1 MLPCLLRCTTGCELV
16 IAQQINFYQDRFRV
30 KLLWISALQV
40 AAALLLVIAAGA
52 IWSFLLHTDFEQAR
66 RSNLEI
72 KIERDRLTA
81 ELAVAN
87 ADLSKRLEDHRLD
100 REIETTAR
108 QISARKRVLN
118 FVDANRFGSGEG
130 FSDYLVALS
139 HLHVDDIWLN
149 QIRLAEDFVQIKG
162 SALNAAEVPG
172 YFDHFSDENIF
183 QGNRFDMF
191 QLSRASDSD
200 WKVDF
205 EIATSSDFNE

>member
-1 MLPCLLRCTTGCELV
+1 
-16 IAQQINFYQDRFRV
+16 
-30 KLLWISALQV
+30 LWISALQV

-66 RSNLEI
+66 RSNLAI
-72 KIERDRLTA
+72 KVERDRLTA
-81 ELAVAN
+81 ELTVAN
-87 ADLSKRLEDHRLD
+87 ADLTKLLEDHRLD

-108 QISARKRVLN
+108 QISARKKVLN

-149 QIRLAEDFVQIKG
+149 QIRFAEDFVQIKG

-172 YFDHFSDENIF
+172 YFDRFSDENIF
-183 QGNRFDMF
+183 QGNRFDLF
-191 QLSRASDSD
+191 QLSRASGSD

>member
-1 MLPCLLRCTTGCELV
+1 MIT
-16 IAQQINFYQDRFRV
+16 QQINFYQDRFRA
-30 KLLWISALQV
+30 KRLWISALQV
-40 AAALLLVIAAGA
+40 AAALLVVIAAGA
-52 IWSFLLHTDFEQAR
+52 IWSFLLHTEFDQAR
-66 RSNLEI
+66 SSNLAI
-72 KIERDRLTA
+72 KADRGRMTA

-87 ADLSKRLEDHRLD
+87 ADLSKLLEDHRLD

-108 QISARKRVLN
+108 QISARKKVLN
-118 FVDANRFGSGEG
+118 FVDGNRFGSGEG

-149 QIRLAEDFVQIKG
+149 QIRFAEDFVQIKG

-172 YFDHFSDENIF
+172 YFDRFSDEDIF
-183 QGNRFDMF
+183 QGNRFDLF

-205 EIATSSDFNE
+205 EIATSGDFNE

>member
-1 MLPCLLRCTTGCELV
+1 MFPCLLCCTAGCELV
-16 IAQQINFYQDRFRV
+16 IVQQVNLYQDRFRA

-40 AAALLLVIAAGA
+40 AAALLLVIAAGS
-52 IWSFLLHTDFEQAR
+52 IWSFLLHTEFEQAR
-66 RSNLEI
+66 RGNLEI
-72 KIERDRLTA
+72 KVERDRLTA

-87 ADLSKRLEDHRLD
+87 ADLAKLLEDHRLD

-108 QISARKRVLN
+108 QISARKKVLN

-149 QIRLAEDFVQIKG
+149 QIRFAEDFVQIKG

-172 YFDHFSDENIF
+172 YFDRFSDENIF
-183 QGNRFDMF
+183 QGNRFDLF
-191 QLSRASDSD
+191 QLSRASDSA

>member
-1 MLPCLLRCTTGCELV
+1 V
-16 IAQQINFYQDRFRV
+16 IVQQINLYQDRFRA
-30 KLLWISALQV
+30 KLLWISAGQV

-52 IWSFLLHTDFEQAR
+52 IWSFLLHTDFDQAQ

-72 KIERDRLTA
+72 KAERGRLTA
-81 ELAVAN
+81 EFAVAS
-87 ADLSKRLEDHRLD
+87 ADLAKLLEDHRLD

-108 QISARKRVLN
+108 QISARKKVLN

-139 HLHVDDIWLN
+139 HLQVDDIWLN
-149 QIRLAEDFVQIKG
+149 QIRFAEDFVQLKG

-172 YFDHFSDENIF
+172 YFDRFSEEHIF
-183 QGNRFDMF
+183 EGNRFDLF
-191 QLSRASDSD
+191 QLSRASDSA

>member
-1 MLPCLLRCTTGCELV
+1 MLPCLLRCAAWCEPV
-16 IAQQINFYQDRFRV
+16 ITQQINFYQDRFRA
-30 KLLWISALQV
+30 KRLWISALQV
-40 AAALLLVIAAGA
+40 AAALLVVIAAGA
-52 IWSFLLHTDFEQAR
+52 IWSFLLHTEFDQAR
-66 RSNLEI
+66 SSNLAI
-72 KIERDRLTA
+72 KADRDRMTA

-87 ADLSKRLEDHRLD
+87 ADLSKLLEDHRLD

-108 QISARKRVLN
+108 QISARKKVLN
-118 FVDANRFGSGEG
+118 FVDGNRFGSGEG

-149 QIRLAEDFVQIKG
+149 QIRFAEDFVQIKG

-172 YFDHFSDENIF
+172 YFDRFSDEDIF
-183 QGNRFDMF
+183 QGNRFDLF

-205 EIATSSDFNE
+205 EIATSGDFNE